1 LKFTEVENHSCFE
14 NRVTIMV
21 NSCDAYSDVL
31 EMFFKAFQEYWPD
44 NAFHIVVNT
53 ESSSLLKYNEDE
65 KKVKPWGERLIDIL
79 NKIETEYVIV
89 LFDDFI
95 LEDKVDS
102 KKINAVLNILHDDD
116 DSSVFYLNAACVSDH
131 KSDPDNDYRLLK
143 DNVDYRLNSVPSI
156 WKKEDLIRFTKP
168 IDNPWSWEVFG
179 SYRTFNKSKNFY
191 SASSQVKNIFNYN
204 YKKGG
209 AIYRGKWVNEVVES
223 KINKYGLNIDL
234 QQRGIV
240 DFSEKVKRPLRWK
253 IDFILLGFRS
263 IGFDMYKYVFRHFK
277 SKFSK
282 GFVK

>member
-1 LKFTEVENHSCFE
+1 MKFSEVENHSFFE
-14 NRVTIMV
+14 KRVTILV

-31 EMFFKAFQEYWPD
+31 DLFFKAFQEFWPD
-44 NAFHIVVNT
+44 NTFPIVVNT
-53 ESSSLLKYNEDE
+53 ESSPLLEYSEIE

-79 NKIETEYVIV
+79 NKIETQYVIV

-102 KKINAVLNILHDDD
+102 KKINAVLNILHNDN

-131 KSDPDNDYRLLK
+131 KDDPDNDYRLLK

-209 AIYRGKWVNEVVES
+209 AIYRGKWVKEVVES

-240 DFSEKVKRPLRWK
+240 DFNEKVRRPLRWK
-253 IDFILLGFRS
+253 IDFILLGFQS
-263 IGFDMYKYVFRHFK
+263 IGFDMYKFVFRYFK

-282 GFVK
+282 GFMK